1 MTECSRRSHEERML
15 DDIYEFVVNWDDGW
29 NVQVKF
35 VESSALLEEMVR
47 FTPKQ
52 IEVPH
57 RTSLE

>member
-1 MTECSRRSHEERML
+1 ML